1 MEFTTL
7 RIRHSPRIL
16 TVAIHR
22 PEQQNAINGTLLREL
37 NLALDLAE
45 SDPSCRFLVLEG
57 QPGVFCTGMDFSE
70 VANHAG
76 PTDEEKA
83 KAFMQLLHRMSLT
96 PKVVIAN
103 VDGRVMAGGVG
114 LAAAS
119 DFAISTERSQFSL
132 SEALWGLLPA
142 CVIPFLI
149 RRVGFQKAYTMT
161 LSTLPISASQALA
174 CSLIDELTSDPADSI
189 RRLLLR
195 IGRLEENTIV
205 SLKAYFRKM
214 WIITEQ
220 TECEAVAEITRL
232 VSDQTVRA
240 SIEAFVKDRKLPWS
254 TQ

>member
-1 MEFTTL
+1 MEFSTL
-7 RIRHSPRIL
+7 LIRQSPRIL
-16 TVAIHR
+16 TAAIHR
-22 PEQQNAINGTLLREL
+22 PEQQNAINGLLLREL

-45 SDPSCRFLVLEG
+45 RDPSCRFFVLEG
-57 QPGVFCTGMDFSE
+57 QSGVFCTGMDFSE
-70 VANHAG
+70 LASQSS

-83 KAFMQLLHRMSLT
+83 KVFMQLLHRMSLT

-114 LAAAS
+114 LVAAS
-119 DFAISTERSQFSL
+119 DFAISTGRSQFSL

-142 CVIPFLI
+142 CVVPFLI

-161 LSTLPISASQALA
+161 LSTLPISAPQALA
-174 CSLIDELTSDPADSI
+174 CNLVDELTSDPADSI

-195 IGRLEENTIV
+195 IGRLEEATIT

-220 TECEAVAEITRL
+220 AEREAVAEITRL

-240 SIEAFVKDRKLPWS
+240 SIEAFVKDHKLPWS